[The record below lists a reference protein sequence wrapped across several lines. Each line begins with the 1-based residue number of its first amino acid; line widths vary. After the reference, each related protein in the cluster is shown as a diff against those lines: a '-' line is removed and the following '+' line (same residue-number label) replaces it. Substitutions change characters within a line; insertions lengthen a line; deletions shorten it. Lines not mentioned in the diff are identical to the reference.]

1 MSLLLLLLLLDEDDD
16 EDLALLPALSFL
28 SDDEDDDEDE
38 MGKLLLSL
46 AGVGGALGLSM
57 LGALWG
63 SARISTFSISAVL
76 TRAHPIKRSAKVL
89 SLSSTTALS
98 PSITYLMSMSLLP
111 QWRPF

>member
-76 TRAHPIKRSAKVL
+76 TRAHPIKRSVKVL
-89 SLSSTTALS
+89 STTALS
-98 PSITYLMSMSLLP
+98 LLRITYLMSMSLLP